1 MSKVKQTTLFQSW
14 GTAVPSSSQ
23 CQQPARQP
31 GSSKPSK
38 TRPRKN
44 SKAGGPSKKQL
55 SGNINQTVAR
65 QSGVIDLCDDSDNDE
80 QLLAALEESLKY
92 VDQAANT
99 ACSSRDAD
107 SRNVIN
113 NRALTSTSSDVH
125 TESETRA
132 GDVKDLENQ
141 NQSSNEYLFPSSI
154 DSISATAVE
163 DLPGFDAEAGRIW
176 IYPTNYPVREYQF
189 QIVRQ
194 ALTRN
199 TMVTLPT
206 GLGKTFIAAVVM
218 FNFYRWYPTSKI
230 IFMAPTKP
238 LVAQQIEACH
248 NVMGIPIDDTA
259 EMTGAMQPM
268 GRRHAWRDKRLF
280 YLTPQVISNDLSR
293 NICPAE
299 AIKCLV
305 IDEAHKALGN
315 HSYCQVVRELVKIT
329 TQFRVVALSATP
341 GSDIKSVQ
349 QVMTNLLISHIELR
363 TDDSPDIR
371 PYTHERRVEKV
382 VVPLGDELAS
392 ARDAYLGFIDVV
404 VSRLKRASVVY
415 NRDSKSLSKFLILKA
430 RDAFRQNPPPNLSK
444 AVYGSVEGDF
454 ALAMS
459 LYHGYELLLRH
470 GLRSLYNFL
479 EGLVSGDNKS
489 SGRTRSE
496 LLRNMD
502 FVSFLDSLRA
512 NYKLVK

>member
-1 MSKVKQTTLFQSW
+1 MVAK
-14 GTAVPSSSQ
+14 SS
-23 CQQPARQP
+23 A
-31 GSSKPSK
+31 
-38 TRPRKN
+38 
-44 SKAGGPSKKQL
+44 
-55 SGNINQTVAR
+55 
-65 QSGVIDLCDDSDNDE
+65 VIDLCNDSENDE
-80 QLLAALEESLKY
+80 ELLAAMEESLKY
-92 VDQAANT
+92 VDQGANA
-99 ACSSRDAD
+99 ACSSRYKD
-107 SRNVIN
+107 SEQQTN
-113 NRALTSTSSDVH
+113 NRSLASSSSNPPGECH
-125 TESETRA
+125 TLAGISSAKAKNSE
-132 GDVKDLENQ
+132 KQ
-141 NQSSNEYLFPSSI
+141 NQLNDEYLFSCSEVG
-154 DSISATAVE
+154 SMYNTNATEVE

-176 IYPTNYPVREYQF
+176 IYPTNYPVREYQL

-194 ALTRN
+194 ALIRN

-230 IFMAPTKP
+230 VFMAPTKP

-259 EMTGAMQPM
+259 EMTGAMQPTE
-268 GRRHAWRDKRLF
+268 RTRAWRDKRLF

-293 NICPAE
+293 NICQAE
-299 AIKCLV
+299 SIKCLV

-315 HSYCQVVRELVKIT
+315 HSYCQVVRELVKVT

-392 ARDAYLGFIDVV
+392 ARDTYLHFIDVV
-404 VSRLKRASVVY
+404 VTRLKRASVIY
-415 NRDSKSLSKFLILKA
+415 NRDTKSLSKFLILKA
-430 RDAFRQNPPPNLSK
+430 RDAFRQNPPTNLSR
-444 AVYGSVEGDF
+444 AHYGSVEGDF
-454 ALAMS
+454 AMAMS
-459 LYHGYELLLRH
+459 LYHGYELLQRH
-470 GLRSLYNFL
+470 GLRSLYNFI
-479 EGLVSGDNKS
+479 EGLVAGDNKS

-496 LLRNMD
+496 LLRNTD
-502 FVSFLDSLRA
+502 FMSFLDSLRA
-512 NYKLVK
+512 NYKPVK